1 MTLTHSHPESP
12 APVTAPVRV
21 RHIARDADAICRAG
35 TIDGYIRGAL
45 AS

>member
-1 MTLTHSHPESP
+1 MTLIQSQHESP
-12 APVTAPVRV
+12 APAAAPVRV